1 MGRAVAAVAVVA
13 IVVCG
18 RCAARPRWATASANG
33 SMMPGVARRM
43 REERAGG
50 AVGVAVAGRAAEPV
64 GEVRVGVSGAKGVL
78 RRRVRRVA
86 VGQHH
91 RGTLPLHAPFRAARV
106 ETFAGAGLLARG

>member
-13 IVVCG
+13 IVVCLL
-18 RCAARPRWATASANG
+18 AVWAL
-33 SMMPGVARRM
+33 
-43 REERAGG
+43 
-50 AVGVAVAGRAAEPV
+50 GRA
-64 GEVRVGVSGAKGVL
+64 
-78 RRRVRRVA
+78 A